1 MENYNTFI
9 YRPSNISD
17 NVYIE
22 IEEEEGYNI
31 HRCVEMTKEEY
42 LKSQENRYFGDKRNI
57 VQVFYTKKVKI
68 PFQKFGEYL

>member
-31 HRCVEMTKEEY
+31 HR
-42 LKSQENRYFGDKRNI
+42 
-57 VQVFYTKKVKI
+57 
-68 PFQKFGEYL
+68 

>member
-1 MENYNTFI
+1 
-9 YRPSNISD
+9 
-17 NVYIE
+17 
-22 IEEEEGYNI
+22 
-31 HRCVEMTKEEY
+31 MTKEEY